1 MYQREV
7 RRMNVI
13 IFTAWMFYML
23 ISAVWLG
30 DNGWTPIVG
39 IPWIIIGFGYFI
51 YVAKTDYERRR

>member
-1 MYQREV
+1 
-7 RRMNVI
+7 MNVI

-30 DNGWTPIVG
+30 DNGWAPIVG
-39 IPWIIIGFGYFI
+39 IPWIVIGFGYFI